1 MLEVSELRVSYG
13 RGRVALRDVDL
24 HVAEGDVA
32 VVMGHNGAGKTTL
45 LHSIFG
51 AVPAER
57 GVIRFEGTPLEPGI
71 ASRVRRRI
79 AYSPSGQPVFPGL
92 TVAENLEIAALA
104 TVATRGAPLP
114 AARKQEVLELFP
126 ILAERMGQ
134 RAGTLSGGQQRLL
147 ALSMALM
154 QDPRL
159 LLLDEPSLGLA
170 PRLVENFYATLAEIR
185 RSLGLTVLV
194 VEQTINPRLLNAT
207 RVYIL
212 RMGEIT
218 FSGGAEALQDVE
230 RLWALF

>member
-1 MLEVSELRVSYG
+1 MIG
-13 RGRVALRDVDL
+13 RSA
-24 HVAEGDVA
+24 
-32 VVMGHNGAGKTTL
+32 K
-45 LHSIFG
+45 
-51 AVPAER
+51 
-57 GVIRFEGTPLEPGI
+57 
-71 ASRVRRRI
+71 
-79 AYSPSGQPVFPGL
+79 SPV
-92 TVAENLEIAALA
+92 
-104 TVATRGAPLP
+104 
-114 AARKQEVLELFP
+114 FP

-147 ALSMALM
+147 ALGMALM

-170 PRLVENFYATLAEIR
+170 PRLVENFYSTLAEIR